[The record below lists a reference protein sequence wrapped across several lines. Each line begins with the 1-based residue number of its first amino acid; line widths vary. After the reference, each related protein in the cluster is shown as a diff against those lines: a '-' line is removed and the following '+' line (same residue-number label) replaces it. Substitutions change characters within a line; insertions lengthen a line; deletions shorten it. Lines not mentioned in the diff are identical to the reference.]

1 MFQSVNTRNAL
12 FAPLAASA
20 SLFGTYFLLKNN
32 FDIATVYQASPCLH
46 GLLACVRACPPLCLP
61 QLIPSHHHHHPHH
74 HICFFKPQ
82 LMTTAFG
89 WYCLRDVLI
98 SLLLAL
104 SPNKGVPA
112 FIDEYATGGV
122 RAPEEGELNGVK
134 LAASGACFTFV
145 FVFLFWYFFFGG
157 TDAAGRSMI
166 FVRVPAFH

>member
-1 MFQSVNTRNAL
+1 
-12 FAPLAASA
+12 
-20 SLFGTYFLLKNN
+20 
-32 FDIATVYQASPCLH
+32 
-46 GLLACVRACPPLCLP
+46 
-61 QLIPSHHHHHPHH
+61 
-74 HICFFKPQ
+74 
-82 LMTTAFG
+82 MTTAFG

-134 LAASGACFTFV
+134 LAASGACFAFV
-145 FVFLFWYFFFGG
+145 FVFLFWYFFCG